1 MRSPWRKTI
10 QLFQPILIV
19 EVLQPSE
26 HPCGLLWT
34 CSKRSLSL
42 LCWGPHSWIQA
53 TNEGGVE
60 GMNHLL
66 ELLAMFLLT
75 YPLVPSSPSL
85 QGCSQSICHPVC
97 TDMWNCP
104 NLSAQPCNLILVNFL
119 SFVWVHFPSLSRSLC
134 MLCLPSRLSIA
145 PLSSVTSTDLLRVHS
160 IPLPIETQKILDSA
174 RPSVEP

>member
-26 HPCGLLWT
+26 HPRGLLWT

-75 YPLVPSSPSL
+75 YALVPSSPSL

-104 NLSAQPCNLILVNFL
+104 NLSVQPCNLVLVNFL
-119 SFVWVHFPSLSRSLC
+119 CSPRSLC
-134 MLCLPSRLSIA
+134 MLCLPSRVSTA

-160 IPLPIETQKILDSA
+160 IPLPMETPKILDSA